1 MALPNYL
8 DLTNEVLVRL
18 REPEASSVSD
28 NAYVKLIARFIN
40 DAKTQVENAYNWNC
54 LSNTLTATTQ
64 ASIFSYALT
73 DSGQRF
79 RVIDVLNDTTNTY
92 VRNISTTE
100 MNRLFLMAAGVA
112 SGPPVYYNFNGT
124 NNNGDTLIDFYP
136 APDTVYQIRVNIIQP
151 QPDLVANADQM
162 LVPREAVILAALA
175 RAQAERGEDGGVQS
189 AETYALFK
197 QSLADA
203 IALESGRYI
212 EDSEW
217 VAI

>member
-1 MALPNYL
+1 MPNAEANWTEFTSAASISQL
-8 DLTNEVLVRL
+8 TDVNLTNLTDESVLVY
-18 REPEASSVSD
+18 ESDVSQW
-28 NAYVKLIARFIN
+28 I
-40 DAKTQVENAYNWNC
+40 
-54 LSNTLTATTQ
+54 ATTQ
-64 ASIFSYALT
+64 IVTYQPSITLQNDWIETTIQGSMLQTGTYFIQLFA
-73 DSGQRF
+73 
-79 RVIDVLNDTTNTY
+79 NDTQT
-92 VRNISTTE
+92 
-100 MNRLFLMAAGVA
+100 GV
-112 SGPPVYYNFNGT
+112 NGT
-124 NNNGDTLIDFYP
+124 NNNGDTLVDFYP

-151 QPDLVANADQM
+151 QPDLVANSDQM

-197 QSLADA
+197 QSLSDA

>member
-1 MALPNYL
+1 
-8 DLTNEVLVRL
+8 
-18 REPEASSVSD
+18 
-28 NAYVKLIARFIN
+28 
-40 DAKTQVENAYNWNC
+40 
-54 LSNTLTATTQ
+54 
-64 ASIFSYALT
+64 
-73 DSGQRF
+73 
-79 RVIDVLNDTTNTY
+79 
-92 VRNISTTE
+92 

-162 LVPREAVILAALA
+162 LVPKEAVVLAALA